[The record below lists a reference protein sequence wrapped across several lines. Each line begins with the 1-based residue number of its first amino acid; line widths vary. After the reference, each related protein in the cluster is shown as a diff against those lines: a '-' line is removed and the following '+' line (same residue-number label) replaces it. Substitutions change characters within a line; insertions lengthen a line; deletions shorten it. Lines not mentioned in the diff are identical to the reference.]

1 MGDSKGQRQQPT
13 PLKQFTFAAS
23 VSRLLKP
30 ISKGTKRI
38 GLLKVAPRVQGKIL
52 ETPNGTR
59 FMVVEQK
66 GRDIWRGRFKSIE
79 EAIENGVAGVGVDR
93 FLLQRSLEHDVST
106 VMVVVEEQR
115 KIFLAPVETLLDPEQ
130 TRIRTGY
137 ASRAIRVMDYQKW
150 KRIYLGPTLR
160 SNRKRANAL

>member
-1 MGDSKGQRQQPT
+1 
-13 PLKQFTFAAS
+13 
-23 VSRLLKP
+23 
-30 ISKGTKRI
+30 
-38 GLLKVAPRVQGKIL
+38 
-52 ETPNGTR
+52 
-59 FMVVEQK
+59 MVVEQK

-137 ASRAIRVMDYQKW
+137 ASRAVRVMDYQKW